1 MVKVC
6 YLDRV
11 GTENSVSCPLLLRI
25 HGIKMHM
32 GFNWKKLCPL
42 LGNGA
47 EATPRRSGKWSV
59 TSRNEECIP
68 LPGGGGGGGG
78 YIPIGLLL
86 GSPPSPPPPAPPPSP
101 WEGRT
106 EVEVNIQE

>member
-32 GFNWKKLCPL
+32 GFNWKKLCQL
-42 LGNGA
+42 LGNRA
-47 EATPRRSGKWSV
+47 EATPRRSEKWSV
-59 TSRNEECIP
+59 TY
-68 LPGGGGGGGG
+68 G
-78 YIPIGLLL
+78 IGSVPHF
-86 GSPPSPPPPAPPPSP
+86 GVE
-101 WEGRT
+101 WTGIRT
-106 EVEVNIQE
+106 VAEVNK

>member
-32 GFNWKKLCPL
+32 GFNWKKLCQL
-42 LGNGA
+42 LGNRA

-59 TSRNEECIP
+59 TY
-68 LPGGGGGGGG
+68 G
-78 YIPIGLLL
+78 IGSVPHFGL
-86 GSPPSPPPPAPPPSP
+86 
-101 WEGRT
+101 E
-106 EVEVNIQE
+106 